1 MSNAFEEFLA
11 EGVTDDAFLWA
22 AYFGVP
28 PKNDQ
33 AGNLEQLIN
42 NCCSVER
49 EAKILTQMLTVNA
62 PCNALVHGRY
72 GTGKT
77 SFMRM
82 LWNDMRKLGK
92 TDCPPD
98 IDPMSQLHQV
108 IGDSY
113 LSGESH
119 AQEVQAIW
127 LHMPSLTA
135 SLPHMTVCMVMAA
148 IVEALDKAGKEVEIR
163 EGLNDLWRLESTL
176 GRPGFCENGDLEPP
190 RPSSFS
196 GTNAPSLRVIHAN
209 CLENS
214 IQNLLYK
221 QKKVLVLFL
230 DDLDRCDK
238 DVHYRIIRLLLRL
251 SAARRIHAVMA
262 SDYEVMQNGVKAW
275 MNTHGIGVKHMD
287 GSTSSL
293 FEDNPVVSA
302 NSALNKYIHHDIEMP
317 HLFMPILAGYG
328 DVTIV
333 DFLKYRLGDTA
344 VADDGTWVTVMY
356 NKQIWHAPR
365 EKVEKITIKKLGD
378 GPYFLLV
385 DFFVFMLV
393 GAASYTVEGSDAK
406 RK

>member
-11 EGVTDDAFLWA
+11 EKVTDDAFLWA

-49 EAKILTQMLTVNA
+49 EAKILTQMMTVNA

-92 TDCPPD
+92 TLCPPEV
-98 IDPMSQLHQV
+98 DPLSKLHQE

-113 LSGESH
+113 LSGDPH
-119 AQEVQAIW
+119 AKEVQAIW

-135 SLPHMTVCMVMAA
+135 GLPHMTVCMVMAA
-148 IVEALDKAGKEVEIR
+148 IIEALDKAGKEVEIR
-163 EGLNDLWRLESTL
+163 EGLNDLWRLESTF
-176 GRPGFCENGDLEPP
+176 GKPGFCENGDLEPP

-196 GTNAPSLRVIHAN
+196 GTNAPSLRIIHAN
-209 CLENS
+209 CLESS
-214 IQNLLYK
+214 IQDLLYK
-221 QKKVLVLFL
+221 QKKVFVLFL

-251 SAARRIHAVMA
+251 SAARRIHTVMA

-275 MNTHGIGVKHMD
+275 MNTHGIGVKRMD
-287 GSTSSL
+287 SSMAAS
-293 FEDNPVVSA
+293 FEDNPIVSA

-317 HLFMPILAGYG
+317 HLFMPILAGDG

-333 DFLKYRLGDTA
+333 DFLKHRFGEIA
-344 VADDGTWVTVMY
+344 VADDGTLVTVTY
-356 NKQIWHAPR
+356 NKLIWQAPL
-365 EKVEKITIKKLGD
+365 ETVKKITSKKFGY
-378 GPYFLLV
+378 GSCFLLV

-393 GAASYTVEGSDAK
+393 GAASYMVEGSNAK